1 MYFFMKYGLLTKTK
15 SKPALIY
22 IYYITFK
29 KSYIIHTFIE
39 GGIFYLIKVYIK
51 VLCRDRREAFR
62 EEKLALGGT

>member
-39 GGIFYLIKVYIK
+39 GGIFILSKFTSKYYAEIEGRL
-51 VLCRDRREAFR
+51 
-62 EEKLALGGT
+62 LGRKNSS